1 MIVVFFAVSLLASI
15 VGSIC
20 GIGGGVIIKPV
31 LDAMNVMSVSCISFL
46 SGCTVLTMSVVSV
59 YKNMRAG
66 KKLNLRIATL
76 LAVGAAVGGV
86 AGKMMFQAVKAS
98 VGNENFVGMV
108 QAIVLIGV
116 TGITFVYTIFKKK
129 IHTLTLNNAAVC
141 VIVGL
146 VLGIM
151 SSFLGIGGGPINL
164 MVLGFLFTP
173 LFAFLGG
180 VIAFVLVY
188 SLSWKGGLS
197 PLRIILVGVA
207 VDAMFTGLS
216 SALNS
221 MNGGNMSGVA
231 AIVNGNITMK
241 TWDDVKT
248 LVPYVIVGL
257 VLALIMT
264 KMCNL
269 LALED
274 KTARSLGINVNA
286 MRIVISLIAV
296 LLASI
301 STAVAGVISFLGL
314 IVPHIG
320 RILVGSDHKALVPF
334 SALFGA
340 FTFLLADTIGRTI
353 AAPYEVSASII
364 MSVVGGPFFI
374 ILLRRSKKY
383 AK

>member
-86 AGKMMFQAVKAS
+86 AGKMMFMAVKTS

-151 SSFLGIGGGPINL
+151 SSFHWYRRRPYQPDGSGISFFD
-164 MVLGFLFTP
+164 VHQRVSTGFPVHYCLFT
-173 LFAFLGG
+173 GYQSG
-180 VIAFVLVY
+180 SDRRY
-188 SLSWKGGLS
+188 GN
-197 PLRIILVGVA
+197 
-207 VDAMFTGLS
+207 D
-216 SALNS
+216 SA
-221 MNGGNMSGVA
+221 GA
-231 AIVNGNITMK
+231 
-241 TWDDVKT
+241 
-248 LVPYVIVGL
+248 
-257 VLALIMT
+257 
-264 KMCNL
+264 
-269 LALED
+269 
-274 KTARSLGINVNA
+274 
-286 MRIVISLIAV
+286 AV
-296 LLASI
+296 LSC
-301 STAVAGVISFLGL
+301 SDGHRWSS
-314 IVPHIG
+314 G
-320 RILVGSDHKALVPF
+320 RYDRQQDQQEDRG
-334 SALFGA
+334 
-340 FTFLLADTIGRTI
+340 
-353 AAPYEVSASII
+353 
-364 MSVVGGPFFI
+364 
-374 ILLRRSKKY
+374 
-383 AK
+383 

>member
-86 AGKMMFQAVKAS
+86 AAVKAS

-164 MVLGFLFTP
+164 MVLGFLFSMSTKESALASLYIIVFSQVTSLVQTVVTGTIP
-173 LFAFLGG
+173 PVQLSYLAVMVIGGLLGG
-180 VIAFVLVY
+180 TIG
-188 SLSWKGGLS
+188 S
-197 PLRIILVGVA
+197 RINKKIEDEK
-207 VDAMFTGLS
+207 VDKLFMALMF
-216 SALNS
+216 
-221 MNGGNMSGVA
+221 
-231 AIVNGNITMK
+231 IIICINIYNTYK
-241 TWDDVKT
+241 F
-248 LVPYVIVGL
+248 
-257 VLALIMT
+257 
-264 KMCNL
+264 
-269 LALED
+269 
-274 KTARSLGINVNA
+274 
-286 MRIVISLIAV
+286 
-296 LLASI
+296 
-301 STAVAGVISFLGL
+301 AVAL
-314 IVPHIG
+314 
-320 RILVGSDHKALVPF
+320 
-334 SALFGA
+334 
-340 FTFLLADTIGRTI
+340 
-353 AAPYEVSASII
+353 
-364 MSVVGGPFFI
+364 
-374 ILLRRSKKY
+374 
-383 AK
+383 

>member
-164 MVLGFLFTP
+164 MVLGFLFSMST
-173 LFAFLGG
+173 
-180 VIAFVLVY
+180 
-188 SLSWKGGLS
+188 KE
-197 PLRIILVGVA
+197 
-207 VDAMFTGLS
+207 
-216 SALNS
+216 SALAS
-221 MNGGNMSGVA
+221 LYI
-231 AIVNGNITMK
+231 IVFSQVTS
-241 TWDDVKT
+241 
-248 LVPYVIVGL
+248 LVQTVVTGTIPPVQLSYL
-257 VLALIMT
+257 VLMVIGGTIGSKINKKIEDEKVDKLFMALMFIII
-264 KMCNL
+264 C
-269 LALED
+269 
-274 KTARSLGINVNA
+274 INIYN
-286 MRIVISLIAV
+286 
-296 LLASI
+296 
-301 STAVAGVISFLGL
+301 TYKFAVAL
-314 IVPHIG
+314 
-320 RILVGSDHKALVPF
+320 
-334 SALFGA
+334 
-340 FTFLLADTIGRTI
+340 
-353 AAPYEVSASII
+353 
-364 MSVVGGPFFI
+364 
-374 ILLRRSKKY
+374 
-383 AK
+383 

>member
-86 AGKMMFQAVKAS
+86 AGKMIQTVKAS

-164 MVLGFLFTP
+164 MVLGFLFSMSTKESALASLYIIVFSQVTSLVQTVVTGTIP
-173 LFAFLGG
+173 PVQLSYLVLMVIGGLLGG
-180 VIAFVLVY
+180 TIGSKINKKIEDEKVDKLFMALMF
-188 SLSWKGGLS
+188 
-197 PLRIILVGVA
+197 II
-207 VDAMFTGLS
+207 
-216 SALNS
+216 
-221 MNGGNMSGVA
+221 
-231 AIVNGNITMK
+231 ICINIYNTYK
-241 TWDDVKT
+241 F
-248 LVPYVIVGL
+248 
-257 VLALIMT
+257 
-264 KMCNL
+264 
-269 LALED
+269 
-274 KTARSLGINVNA
+274 
-286 MRIVISLIAV
+286 
-296 LLASI
+296 
-301 STAVAGVISFLGL
+301 AVAL
-314 IVPHIG
+314 
-320 RILVGSDHKALVPF
+320 
-334 SALFGA
+334 
-340 FTFLLADTIGRTI
+340 
-353 AAPYEVSASII
+353 
-364 MSVVGGPFFI
+364 
-374 ILLRRSKKY
+374 
-383 AK
+383 

>member
-86 AGKMMFQAVKAS
+86 AGKMMFMAVKTS

-164 MVLGFLFTP
+164 MVLGFLFRCPPKSQHWLPCTLLSFHRLP
-173 LFAFLGG
+173 VWFRP
-180 VIAFVLVY
+180 
-188 SLSWKGGLS
+188 SLRERFRRCSCL
-197 PLRIILVGVA
+197 ILQ
-207 VDAMFTGLS
+207 
-216 SALNS
+216 
-221 MNGGNMSGVA
+221 
-231 AIVNGNITMK
+231 
-241 TWDDVKT
+241 
-248 LVPYVIVGL
+248 
-257 VLALIMT
+257 
-264 KMCNL
+264 
-269 LALED
+269 
-274 KTARSLGINVNA
+274 
-286 MRIVISLIAV
+286 
-296 LLASI
+296 
-301 STAVAGVISFLGL
+301 
-314 IVPHIG
+314 
-320 RILVGSDHKALVPF
+320 
-334 SALFGA
+334 
-340 FTFLLADTIGRTI
+340 
-353 AAPYEVSASII
+353 
-364 MSVVGGPFFI
+364 
-374 ILLRRSKKY
+374 
-383 AK
+383 

>member
-86 AGKMMFQAVKAS
+86 AGKMMFEAVKAS

-129 IHTLTLNNAAVC
+129 IHTLTLNNAVVC

-164 MVLGFLFTP
+164 MVLGFLFSMSTKESALASLYIIVFSQVTSLVQTVVTGTIP
-173 LFAFLGG
+173 PVQLSYLGG
-180 VIAFVLVY
+180 L
-188 SLSWKGGLS
+188 LGGTIGS
-197 PLRIILVGVA
+197 RINKKIEDEK
-207 VDAMFTGLS
+207 VDKLFMALMF
-216 SALNS
+216 
-221 MNGGNMSGVA
+221 
-231 AIVNGNITMK
+231 IIICINIYNTYK
-241 TWDDVKT
+241 F
-248 LVPYVIVGL
+248 
-257 VLALIMT
+257 
-264 KMCNL
+264 
-269 LALED
+269 
-274 KTARSLGINVNA
+274 
-286 MRIVISLIAV
+286 
-296 LLASI
+296 
-301 STAVAGVISFLGL
+301 AVAL
-314 IVPHIG
+314 
-320 RILVGSDHKALVPF
+320 
-334 SALFGA
+334 
-340 FTFLLADTIGRTI
+340 
-353 AAPYEVSASII
+353 
-364 MSVVGGPFFI
+364 
-374 ILLRRSKKY
+374 
-383 AK
+383 

>member
-86 AGKMMFQAVKAS
+86 AGKMMFQAVKTS

-116 TGITFVYTIFKKK
+116 TGITFLYTIFKKK

-164 MVLGFLFTP
+164 MVLGFLFSMSTKESA
-173 LFAFLGG
+173 LASLYIIVFSQVTSLQLSYLAVMVIGGLLGG
-180 VIAFVLVY
+180 TIGSKINKKIEDEKVDKLFMALMF
-188 SLSWKGGLS
+188 
-197 PLRIILVGVA
+197 II
-207 VDAMFTGLS
+207 
-216 SALNS
+216 
-221 MNGGNMSGVA
+221 
-231 AIVNGNITMK
+231 ICINIYNTYK
-241 TWDDVKT
+241 F
-248 LVPYVIVGL
+248 
-257 VLALIMT
+257 
-264 KMCNL
+264 
-269 LALED
+269 
-274 KTARSLGINVNA
+274 
-286 MRIVISLIAV
+286 
-296 LLASI
+296 
-301 STAVAGVISFLGL
+301 AVAL
-314 IVPHIG
+314 
-320 RILVGSDHKALVPF
+320 
-334 SALFGA
+334 
-340 FTFLLADTIGRTI
+340 
-353 AAPYEVSASII
+353 
-364 MSVVGGPFFI
+364 
-374 ILLRRSKKY
+374 
-383 AK
+383 

>member
-86 AGKMMFQAVKAS
+86 AGKMMFEAVKAS

-129 IHTLTLNNAAVC
+129 IHTLTLNNAVVC

-164 MVLGFLFTP
+164 MVLGFLFSMSTKESALASLYIIVFSQVTSLVQTVVTGTIP
-173 LFAFLGG
+173 PVQLSYLVLMVIGGLLGG
-180 VIAFVLVY
+180 TIGSRINKKIEDEKVDKLFMALMFIIICINIYNTYKMVFGLFSLLFCHKKSEGISNFVL
-188 SLSWKGGLS
+188 K
-197 PLRIILVGVA
+197 
-207 VDAMFTGLS
+207 
-216 SALNS
+216 LN
-221 MNGGNMSGVA
+221 
-231 AIVNGNITMK
+231 
-241 TWDDVKT
+241 
-248 LVPYVIVGL
+248 
-257 VLALIMT
+257 
-264 KMCNL
+264 
-269 LALED
+269 
-274 KTARSLGINVNA
+274 
-286 MRIVISLIAV
+286 ISKLY
-296 LLASI
+296 
-301 STAVAGVISFLGL
+301 
-314 IVPHIG
+314 
-320 RILVGSDHKALVPF
+320 R
-334 SALFGA
+334 
-340 FTFLLADTIGRTI
+340 
-353 AAPYEVSASII
+353 
-364 MSVVGGPFFI
+364 
-374 ILLRRSKKY
+374 
-383 AK
+383 

>member
-86 AGKMMFQAVKAS
+86 AGKMMFEAVKAS

-129 IHTLTLNNAAVC
+129 IHTLTLNNAVVC

-164 MVLGFLFTP
+164 MVLGFLFFDVHQRVSTGFP
-173 LFAFLGG
+173 VHYCL
-180 VIAFVLVY
+180 
-188 SLSWKGGLS
+188 
-197 PLRIILVGVA
+197 
-207 VDAMFTGLS
+207 FTGYQS
-216 SALNS
+216 GSDRRYGNDSA
-221 MNGGNMSGVA
+221 GA
-231 AIVNGNITMK
+231 
-241 TWDDVKT
+241 
-248 LVPYVIVGL
+248 
-257 VLALIMT
+257 
-264 KMCNL
+264 
-269 LALED
+269 
-274 KTARSLGINVNA
+274 
-286 MRIVISLIAV
+286 AV
-296 LLASI
+296 LSCI
-301 STAVAGVISFLGL
+301 DGHRWSS
-314 IVPHIG
+314 G
-320 RILVGSDHKALVPF
+320 RYDRQQDQQEDRG
-334 SALFGA
+334 
-340 FTFLLADTIGRTI
+340 
-353 AAPYEVSASII
+353 
-364 MSVVGGPFFI
+364 
-374 ILLRRSKKY
+374 
-383 AK
+383 

>member
-164 MVLGFLFTP
+164 MVHYCLFTGDQ
-173 LFAFLGG
+173 FGSDRRYG
-180 VIAFVLVY
+180 N
-188 SLSWKGGLS
+188 
-197 PLRIILVGVA
+197 
-207 VDAMFTGLS
+207 D
-216 SALNS
+216 SAC
-221 MNGGNMSGVA
+221 
-231 AIVNGNITMK
+231 T
-241 TWDDVKT
+241 
-248 LVPYVIVGL
+248 
-257 VLALIMT
+257 
-264 KMCNL
+264 
-269 LALED
+269 
-274 KTARSLGINVNA
+274 
-286 MRIVISLIAV
+286 AV
-296 LLASI
+296 LSCI
-301 STAVAGVISFLGL
+301 NG
-314 IVPHIG
+314 H
-320 RILVGSDHKALVPF
+320 
-334 SALFGA
+334 
-340 FTFLLADTIGRTI
+340 
-353 AAPYEVSASII
+353 
-364 MSVVGGPFFI
+364 
-374 ILLRRSKKY
+374 RRSSGRY
-383 AK
+383 DWQ

>member
-86 AGKMMFQAVKAS
+86 AGKMMFEAVKAS

-129 IHTLTLNNAAVC
+129 IHTLTLNNVAVC

-164 MVLGFLFTP
+164 MVLGFL
-173 LFAFLGG
+173 
-180 VIAFVLVY
+180 
-188 SLSWKGGLS
+188 SN
-197 PLRIILVGVA
+197 
-207 VDAMFTGLS
+207 S
-216 SALNS
+216 S
-221 MNGGNMSGVA
+221 
-231 AIVNGNITMK
+231 
-241 TWDDVKT
+241 
-248 LVPYVIVGL
+248 
-257 VLALIMT
+257 
-264 KMCNL
+264 
-269 LALED
+269 
-274 KTARSLGINVNA
+274 
-286 MRIVISLIAV
+286 
-296 LLASI
+296 
-301 STAVAGVISFLGL
+301 
-314 IVPHIG
+314 G
-320 RILVGSDHKALVPF
+320 RFK
-334 SALFGA
+334 
-340 FTFLLADTIGRTI
+340 
-353 AAPYEVSASII
+353 
-364 MSVVGGPFFI
+364 
-374 ILLRRSKKY
+374 
-383 AK
+383 

>member
-1 MIVVFFAVSLLASI
+1 MIVVFLSVSLLASI

-86 AGKMMFQAVKAS
+86 AGKMMFEAVKAS

-129 IHTLTLNNAAVC
+129 IHTLTLNNAVVC

-164 MVLGFLFTP
+164 MVLGFFFRMST
-173 LFAFLGG
+173 
-180 VIAFVLVY
+180 
-188 SLSWKGGLS
+188 KE
-197 PLRIILVGVA
+197 
-207 VDAMFTGLS
+207 
-216 SALNS
+216 SALAS
-221 MNGGNMSGVA
+221 LYIIVFSTGYQSGSDRRYGNDSAGA
-231 AIVNGNITMK
+231 
-241 TWDDVKT
+241 
-248 LVPYVIVGL
+248 
-257 VLALIMT
+257 
-264 KMCNL
+264 
-269 LALED
+269 
-274 KTARSLGINVNA
+274 
-286 MRIVISLIAV
+286 AV
-296 LLASI
+296 LSCI
-301 STAVAGVISFLGL
+301 DGHRWSS
-314 IVPHIG
+314 G
-320 RILVGSDHKALVPF
+320 RYDRQQDQQEDRG
-334 SALFGA
+334 
-340 FTFLLADTIGRTI
+340 
-353 AAPYEVSASII
+353 
-364 MSVVGGPFFI
+364 
-374 ILLRRSKKY
+374 
-383 AK
+383 

>member
-164 MVLGFLFTP
+164 MVLGFLFSMSTKESALASLYIIVFSQVTSLVQTVVTGTIP
-173 LFAFLGG
+173 PVQLSYLVLMGIGGLLGG
-180 VIAFVLVY
+180 TIG
-188 SLSWKGGLS
+188 S
-197 PLRIILVGVA
+197 RINKKIEDEK
-207 VDAMFTGLS
+207 VDKLFMALMF
-216 SALNS
+216 
-221 MNGGNMSGVA
+221 
-231 AIVNGNITMK
+231 IIICINIYNTYK
-241 TWDDVKT
+241 F
-248 LVPYVIVGL
+248 
-257 VLALIMT
+257 
-264 KMCNL
+264 
-269 LALED
+269 
-274 KTARSLGINVNA
+274 
-286 MRIVISLIAV
+286 
-296 LLASI
+296 
-301 STAVAGVISFLGL
+301 AVAL
-314 IVPHIG
+314 
-320 RILVGSDHKALVPF
+320 
-334 SALFGA
+334 
-340 FTFLLADTIGRTI
+340 
-353 AAPYEVSASII
+353 
-364 MSVVGGPFFI
+364 
-374 ILLRRSKKY
+374 
-383 AK
+383 

>member
-31 LDAMNVMSVSCISFL
+31 LDALDVMSVSCISFL

-86 AGKMMFQAVKAS
+86 AGKMMFQTVKAS

-129 IHTLTLNNAAVC
+129 IHTLTLSNAAVC

-164 MVLGFLFTP
+164 MVLGFLFSMST
-173 LFAFLGG
+173 
-180 VIAFVLVY
+180 
-188 SLSWKGGLS
+188 KE
-197 PLRIILVGVA
+197 
-207 VDAMFTGLS
+207 
-216 SALNS
+216 SALAS
-221 MNGGNMSGVA
+221 LYI
-231 AIVNGNITMK
+231 IVFSQVTS
-241 TWDDVKT
+241 
-248 LVPYVIVGL
+248 LVQTVVTGTIPAG
-257 VLALIMT
+257 A
-264 KMCNL
+264 
-269 LALED
+269 
-274 KTARSLGINVNA
+274 
-286 MRIVISLIAV
+286 AV
-296 LLASI
+296 LSC
-301 STAVAGVISFLGL
+301 
-314 IVPHIG
+314 
-320 RILVGSDHKALVPF
+320 SDGH
-334 SALFGA
+334 
-340 FTFLLADTIGRTI
+340 
-353 AAPYEVSASII
+353 
-364 MSVVGGPFFI
+364 
-374 ILLRRSKKY
+374 RRSSGRY
-383 AK
+383 DRQQDQQEDRG

>member
-46 SGCTVLTMSVVSV
+46 SGCTVLTMSVV

-164 MVLGFLFTP
+164 MVLGFLFSMSTKESALASLYIIVFSQVTSLVQTVVTGTIP
-173 LFAFLGG
+173 PVQLSYLVLMVIGGLLGG
-180 VIAFVLVY
+180 TIGSKINKKIEDEKVDKLFMALMF
-188 SLSWKGGLS
+188 
-197 PLRIILVGVA
+197 II
-207 VDAMFTGLS
+207 
-216 SALNS
+216 
-221 MNGGNMSGVA
+221 
-231 AIVNGNITMK
+231 ICINIYNTYK
-241 TWDDVKT
+241 F
-248 LVPYVIVGL
+248 
-257 VLALIMT
+257 
-264 KMCNL
+264 
-269 LALED
+269 
-274 KTARSLGINVNA
+274 
-286 MRIVISLIAV
+286 
-296 LLASI
+296 
-301 STAVAGVISFLGL
+301 AVAL
-314 IVPHIG
+314 
-320 RILVGSDHKALVPF
+320 
-334 SALFGA
+334 
-340 FTFLLADTIGRTI
+340 
-353 AAPYEVSASII
+353 
-364 MSVVGGPFFI
+364 
-374 ILLRRSKKY
+374 
-383 AK
+383 

>member
-86 AGKMMFQAVKAS
+86 AGKMMFVAVKTS

-116 TGITFVYTIFKKK
+116 TGLTFVYTIFKKK

-164 MVLGFLFTP
+164 MVLGFLFSMSTKESALASLYIIVFSQVTSLVP
-173 LFAFLGG
+173 PVQLSYLAVMVIGGLLGG
-180 VIAFVLVY
+180 TIG
-188 SLSWKGGLS
+188 S
-197 PLRIILVGVA
+197 RINKKIEDEK
-207 VDAMFTGLS
+207 VDKLFMALMF
-216 SALNS
+216 
-221 MNGGNMSGVA
+221 
-231 AIVNGNITMK
+231 IIICINIYNTYK
-241 TWDDVKT
+241 F
-248 LVPYVIVGL
+248 
-257 VLALIMT
+257 
-264 KMCNL
+264 
-269 LALED
+269 
-274 KTARSLGINVNA
+274 
-286 MRIVISLIAV
+286 
-296 LLASI
+296 
-301 STAVAGVISFLGL
+301 AVAL
-314 IVPHIG
+314 
-320 RILVGSDHKALVPF
+320 
-334 SALFGA
+334 
-340 FTFLLADTIGRTI
+340 
-353 AAPYEVSASII
+353 
-364 MSVVGGPFFI
+364 
-374 ILLRRSKKY
+374 
-383 AK
+383 